1 MRVAEPRDRGQA
13 AVEFAIALPLV
24 VMLVLGVVHVVVVV
38 RDQIAIELAAR
49 EGARAASV
57 SASPAAAAGTAAH
70 GATHLR
76 PIGVSTS
83 VTARRV
89 RVTVSHTAVSGLPL
103 LGLVIG
109 DIELSASVE
118 MAREPP

>member
-1 MRVAEPRDRGQA
+1 MQVAAQRDRGQA

-24 VMLVLGVVHVVVVV
+24 VMLVLGVLQVVIVV

-57 SASPAAAAGTAAH
+57 SASPTVAARSAATNS
-70 GATHLR
+70 TDLD
-76 PIGVSTS
+76 PIDVSTT
-83 VTARRV
+83 VTASRV
-89 RVTVSHTAVSGLPL
+89 RVTVSHTTASRLPP
-103 LGLVIG
+103 LGLVI
-109 DIELSASVE
+109 DDVDLSASVE

>member
-1 MRVAEPRDRGQA
+1 MRVAQQRDRGQA
-13 AVEFAIALPLV
+13 AIEFAIALPLV
-24 VMLVLGVVHVVVVV
+24 VMLVFGVVHVVLVV
-38 RDQIAIELAAR
+38 RDQISIELAAR

-57 SASPAAAAGTAAH
+57 SASPLAAASAAAH
-70 GATHLR
+70 DSTQLD
-76 PIGVSTS
+76 PIDVSTT

-89 RVTVSHTAVSGLPL
+89 RVTVSHTTVSGLPL

-109 DIELSASVE
+109 DVELSASVE